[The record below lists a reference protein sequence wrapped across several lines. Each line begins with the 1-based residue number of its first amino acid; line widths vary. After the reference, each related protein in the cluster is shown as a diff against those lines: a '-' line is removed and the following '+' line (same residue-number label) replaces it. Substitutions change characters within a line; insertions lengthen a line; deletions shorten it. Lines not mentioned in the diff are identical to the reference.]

1 MFRSAFLVLALLMS
15 SLVCGAVVDE
25 SGAGDAA
32 HFLRN
37 GLGARQRG
45 MGGACIALSN
55 GMAAA
60 FWNPAP
66 VVQSDSTVVGGEL
79 ENRNLGLFQFSYL
92 GGGVGVGNWGF
103 GTVVLTSDIYN
114 MYLLSGGYR
123 IGQLVLG
130 LGVKSYRFGIP
141 GDRGTGIGLD
151 SGIRWTMDLGQGR
164 LALAAVSRDIG
175 WTEIRWTNMEE
186 TTIDRVAWVNRVATA
201 VTIPVLTGQCSLEA
215 DLEFATKRPPRL
227 GEEDYREKAAETN
240 LSLGVEVSWSGI
252 YVRAGLQ
259 RYDLLADGS
268 RLHPTFGIGIALDAI
283 TIDLAIVPSFLG
295 STYLG
300 GFQVS
305 L

>member
-1 MFRSAFLVLALLMS
+1 MFKTAFLVLALFMG
-15 SLVCGAVVDE
+15 SLVCVCADDE

-45 MGGACIALSN
+45 MGGACTALSN
-55 GMAAA
+55 GMASA

-66 VVQSDSTVVGGEL
+66 DIQSDSIVLGGEL

-92 GGGVGVGNWGF
+92 GGSLGMGNFGF
-103 GTVVLTSDIYN
+103 GMVVLTSDIYD

-123 IGQLVLG
+123 MGQAAFG
-130 LGVKSYRFGIP
+130 LGVKNYQFGIP
-141 GDRGTGIGLD
+141 GDRGVGTGFD
-151 SGIRWTMDLGQGR
+151 SGIRWIIDLGQAE
-164 LALAAVSRDIG
+164 LALAAISRDIG
-175 WTEIRWTNMEE
+175 WTKIRWTNMGE
-186 TTIDRVAWVNRVATA
+186 TTIDHATWVNRVAAA
-201 VTIPVLTGQCSLEA
+201 VTLPVLTGLCSLEA
-215 DLEFATKRPPRL
+215 DLEFSTKRPPRS
-227 GEEDYREKAAETN
+227 GEEDYREKVAETN
-240 LSLGVEVSWSGI
+240 LSLGVELSWSGI
-252 YVRAGLQ
+252 TVRAGIQ
-259 RYDLLADGS
+259 RYDLLADES
-268 RLHPTFGIGIALDAI
+268 RLHPTFGLGIALDAI

>member
-1 MFRSAFLVLALLMS
+1 MFKTLVFLLALLVS
-15 SLVCGAVVDE
+15 SLACGAVVDE
-25 SGAGDAA
+25 NSAGDAA

-37 GLGARQRG
+37 GLGARERS
-45 MGGACIALSN
+45 MGGACTALSD

-66 VVQSDSTVVGGEL
+66 SIQSDSMIVGGEL

-92 GGGVGVGNWGF
+92 GGGLSIGHWGF
-103 GTVVLTSDIYN
+103 GTVVLTSDIYD

-123 IGQLVLG
+123 IGQLAFG
-130 LGVKSYRFGIP
+130 AGVKNYQFGIP
-141 GDRGTGIGLD
+141 GDRGTGIGFD
-151 SGIRWTMDLGQGR
+151 SGIRWTIDLGQAE

-175 WTEIRWTNMEE
+175 WTRIKWTTLGD
-186 TTIDRVAWVNRVATA
+186 TTIDRVAWVNRVAAA
-201 VTIPVLTGQCSLEA
+201 VTLPVLTGQCSLEA
-215 DLEFATKRPPRL
+215 DLEFATKRPPRP
-227 GEEDYREKAAETN
+227 GEEDYRERTAETN
-240 LSLGVEVSWSGI
+240 LSLGVELSWSGI
-252 YVRAGLQ
+252 AIRAGVQ
-259 RYDLLADGS
+259 RYDLLTNES
-268 RLHPTFGIGIALDAI
+268 RLHPTFGIGISLDAI

>member
-1 MFRSAFLVLALLMS
+1 MSRAATLVLALLMS

-25 SGAGDAA
+25 TSAGDAA

-37 GLGARQRG
+37 GLGARQRS
-45 MGGACIALSN
+45 MGGACTALSN

-186 TTIDRVAWVNRVATA
+186 TTIDRTAWVNRVAAA

-227 GEEDYREKAAETN
+227 GEEDYQDKAVETN